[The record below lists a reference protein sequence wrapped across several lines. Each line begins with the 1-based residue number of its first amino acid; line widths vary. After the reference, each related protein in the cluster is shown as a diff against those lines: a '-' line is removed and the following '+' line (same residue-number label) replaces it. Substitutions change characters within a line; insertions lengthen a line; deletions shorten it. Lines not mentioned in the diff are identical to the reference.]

1 MSQQKQIKQKVKL
14 LDLFPRS
21 VIFWILMSELS
32 VVYAFYSPLY
42 DDLSG
47 ANLII
52 ILYAIFINIAVLY
65 ICYTR
70 YQMYKELQNY

>member
-1 MSQQKQIKQKVKL
+1 
-14 LDLFPRS
+14 
-21 VIFWILMSELS
+21 MSELS

-42 DDLSG
+42 DELSG

-52 ILYAIFINIAVLY
+52 ILYAISINIAVLY

-70 YQMYKELQNY
+70 YQMYKELQNYWKVSLYTTKIDNSLK

>member
-1 MSQQKQIKQKVKL
+1 
-14 LDLFPRS
+14 
-21 VIFWILMSELS
+21 MSELS

>member
-1 MSQQKQIKQKVKL
+1 
-14 LDLFPRS
+14 
-21 VIFWILMSELS
+21 MSELS

-42 DDLSG
+42 DELSD

-52 ILYAIFINIAVLY
+52 ILYAISINIAVLY